1 MKEAALRREQAI
13 IPDGRPPEV
22 AEPPDRALGN
32 PAPPIA
38 AQAAAVLIGGL
49 RVVRARGNDRL
60 NAPALEKSPDRVA
73 VVATIGRSG
82 AQASPDRLTRERLLE
97 KRN

>member
-13 IPDGRPPEV
+13 IPDGQPPEV

-38 AQAAAVLIGGL
+38 AQAAPVLIGGL
-49 RVVRARGNDRL
+49 RVVRARGNDGL
-60 NAPALEKSPDRVA
+60 NAPALEKAPDRVA
-73 VVATIGRSG
+73 VVATVGDQALGPPRIG
-82 AQASPDRLTRERLLE
+82 
-97 KRN
+97 